1 MDVIGYLKEP
11 VPRWLAMATVAAV
24 GIASGGSVFFI
35 VKKKYDEAYDEALE
49 QEIEATR
56 KFFTNLQKIEYP
68 TPGDLAR
75 ERGLSVPT
83 QEERAENET
92 ILEAL
97 SYGGEK
103 EEAEAVDAELS
114 QVSKNVFT
122 NYANNSTW
130 DADAEEAKRD
140 PSMPYVISYDEFFEN
155 QVEYE
160 QTQLTYFA
168 EDGVLADTTDKPVDE
183 SLVNPDNLEKFGH
196 GSRDPNIV
204 YVRNEARELDFEI
217 SYAEGKYADQVM
229 GFIQHDDG
237 PRKFRLHEER

>member
-1 MDVIGYLKEP
+1 MDERLLYAGGGFLSGA
-11 VPRWLAMATVAAV
+11 LVAA
-24 GIASGGSVFFI
+24 GATYFLLQ
-35 VKKKYDEAYDEALE
+35 KKLQKEYDESLSEEL
-49 QEIEATR
+49 EATK

-75 ERGLSVPT
+75 EKGLSVPDM
-83 QEERAENET
+83 QERNENQRVLDE
-92 ILEAL
+92 LA
-97 SYGGEK
+97 YGGEK
-103 EEAEAVDAELS
+103 EETDAVEAELKE
-114 QVSKNVFT
+114 VSKNVFT

-130 DADAEEAKRD
+130 DADEEEAKRD
-140 PSMPYVISYDEFFEN
+140 PAMPYIISYDEFFEN
-155 QVEYE
+155 QPEYE

-183 SLVNPDNLEKFGH
+183 SLVNPENLDKFGH

-217 SYAEGKYADQVM
+217 SYAEGKYSEQVM

>member
-1 MDVIGYLKEP
+1 MDQRMLYAGGGLVAGLLIGFGGTYLALNRKMQAE
-11 VPRWLAMATVAAV
+11 
-24 GIASGGSVFFI
+24 
-35 VKKKYDEAYDEALE
+35 YEEALD
-49 QEIEATR
+49 QELEATK
-56 KFFTNLQKIEYP
+56 KFFTNLQKIDYP

-75 ERGLSVPT
+75 EKGLSVPT
-83 QEERAENET
+83 QEERDENEKV
-92 ILEAL
+92 LEEL
-97 SYGGEK
+97 EYGGEK
-103 EEAEAVDAELS
+103 EEAEAVEAELA

-140 PSMPYVISYDEFFEN
+140 PAMPYVISYDEFFEN

-160 QTQLTYFA
+160 QTQLTWFA

-217 SYAEGKYADQVM
+217 SYAEGKYSEQVM